1 MRNNSRR
8 LFSKIVLAIIAAV
21 ILLQFYGMMNVRS
34 PIAESYICF
43 DKIVET
49 DSENYSHLKVDPQVD
64 LESIQTLIEE
74 YPWPR
79 PMERI
84 LRYW

>member
-1 MRNNSRR
+1 MGNNSRR
-8 LFSKIVLAIIAAV
+8 LFSKMVLAIIAAV

-34 PIAESYICF
+34 PIAEFYICF

-64 LESIQTLIEE
+64 LESIQTLIEG